1 MSLKSKQIQMED
13 LMTLYISPIRRK
25 TPRRSLDEIS
35 QNWDED
41 YSSEIRFPI
50 DVKAGKD
57 SFIIMALLPGVH
69 PDDLD
74 IQIVNE
80 TVMIAGVLRAD
91 REEGAN
97 YLLAERPSGT
107 FQRVITLPTPL
118 DSSKVEASLD
128 NGVLTLN
135 IPKTE
140 ESKPRTI
147 KINQK

>member
-1 MSLKSKQIQMED
+1 
-13 LMTLYISPIRRK
+13 MTLYIRRN
-25 TPRRSLDEIS
+25 PRRRSLDEIS
-35 QNWDED
+35 RDWEED
-41 YSSEIRFPI
+41 YSSEIRFPV
-50 DVKAGKD
+50 DVKAEKD
-57 SFIIMALLPGVH
+57 SFIIKALLPGVH

-80 TVMIAGVLRAD
+80 TVMIAGELRAD
-91 REEGAN
+91 RKEGEN

-128 NGVLTLN
+128 NGVLTLD

-140 ESKPRTI
+140 EAKPRTI
-147 KINQK
+147 KIKQK

>member
-1 MSLKSKQIQMED
+1 MEEM
-13 LMTLYISPIRRK
+13 MTLYIRRNHR
-25 TPRRSLDEIS
+25 RRSLDEIS
-35 QNWDED
+35 RDWEED

-50 DVKAGKD
+50 DVKAEND
-57 SFIIMALLPGVH
+57 SFIIKALLPGVH

-80 TVMIAGVLRAD
+80 TVMIAGELRAN
-91 REEGAN
+91 REEGEN

-128 NGVLTLN
+128 NGVLTLE

-140 ESKPRTI
+140 EAKPRTI
-147 KINQK
+147 KIKQK